1 MGDLQNLLW
10 LLIHAGMKM
19 EHYLGE
25 NPNQLYFFGIMESTK
40 HEKNANS

>member
-10 LLIHAGMKM
+10 LLIHAGLKM
-19 EHYLGE
+19 EHYLGKHH
-25 NPNQLYFFGIMESTK
+25 NQLYFFWITESTK